1 MAGAPRG
8 VGRCAILCRR
18 SAPDMRLRFPGASR
32 RRRGTMNTWVM
43 REWDFWPP
51 PQPYIS
57 SHARPK
63 RPAAMEAWTAL
74 LLVAIGQAAV
84 AAAASASDLALV
96 RRGGAA
102 AAARRAAAR
111 RGSAA
116 RRGCCTRRCR
126 TTPGAAAQ
134 TAGASAFASPYR
146 RRRRLFGGQASCC
159 TRPARRGGGICSA
172 SSPRSPR
179 PALPQPHPRKGHVLQ
194 LDQARARG
202 ERPPAAQPQ
211 NRVQPRQPAA
221 ERHGA
226 ARRRRRDKLLDR
238 RGVQGGGG
246 GGGGWRQ
253 GGGERRDGPR
263 GANRPVVSA
272 PTPPSP
278 SVQDEPC
285 APGQPL
291 KKQQR
296 LRLQHASSRKWL
308 HSHLYQSPLSGNQ
321 EVRSPGAFIGAAGRA
336 ARSEPA
342 PLQAR
347 HWAAPI
353 NPHAPSRRQVSAF
366 GSDSASD
373 GGDVWTVDW
382 DDRRAGEFWKQDVR
396 VRGGRAEGAQ
406 GVGKGGGLQR
416 APPSQHGRPGAR
428 GSAGLAPD
436 APTRRRAAPT
446 GDPAPRRDRRLPPL
460 PAPRDVRPPTSWAA

>member
-246 GGGGWRQ
+246 GGGGVEAGRRREEGWPSRGQQASGLSPNAPFSLRPGRAVRAGAAAEEAAAAAAAARVEPQVAAQPPVPEPAVRQ
-253 GGGERRDGPR
+253 PGGAVPGGFHWCGRPR
-263 GANRPVVSA
+263 GAQRARTFAGAPLGRPHQ
-272 PTPPSP
+272 PPRP
-278 SVQDEPC
+278 LPP
-285 APGQPL
+285 PGQRVW
-291 KKQQR
+291 QRQR
-296 LRLQHASSRKWL
+296 LR
-308 HSHLYQSPLSGNQ
+308 
-321 EVRSPGAFIGAAGRA
+321 
-336 ARSEPA
+336 
-342 PLQAR
+342 
-347 HWAAPI
+347 
-353 NPHAPSRRQVSAF
+353 
-366 GSDSASD
+366 
-373 GGDVWTVDW
+373 
-382 DDRRAGEFWKQDVR
+382 
-396 VRGGRAEGAQ
+396 
-406 GVGKGGGLQR
+406 
-416 APPSQHGRPGAR
+416 
-428 GSAGLAPD
+428 
-436 APTRRRAAPT
+436 RRRRVD
-446 GDPAPRRDRRLPPL
+446 G
-460 PAPRDVRPPTSWAA
+460 